1 MKITVNYGM
10 FVDRFEAH
18 DRSGQFSPKGLRAL
32 FDYLCD
38 LDRELNEEMELDVV
52 SICCDYVE
60 YPGIVEAAN
69 NYHDFGEYTQN
80 DFDDDQLKKAAY
92 DFLTDNTQVVVFE
105 GGVIIQ
111 NF

>member
-1 MKITVNYGM
+1 MKLAVNYEM
-10 FVDRFEAH
+10 FVDSFEAF
-18 DRSGQFSPKGLRAL
+18 DRSGQFSRNGLRAL
-32 FDYLCD
+32 FDYLSDIERD
-38 LDRELNEEMELDVV
+38 LEEEMVLDVIG
-52 SICCDYVE
+52 ICCDYVE
-60 YPGIVEAAN
+60 YDGIVEAAN

-92 DFLTDNTQVVVFE
+92 DFLTDNTRVVVFE

>member
-1 MKITVNYGM
+1 M
-10 FVDRFEAH
+10 FVDRFEAY
-18 DRSGQFSPKGLRAL
+18 DRSSQFSRNGLRAL
-32 FDYLCD
+32 FDYL
-38 LDRELNEEMELDVV
+38 DRELEEEMELDVV
-52 SICCDYVE
+52 GICCDYVE
-60 YPGIVEAAN
+60 YDGIVEAAN

>member
-1 MKITVNYGM
+1 MKITVDYGM
-10 FVDRFEAH
+10 FIDRFEAF
-18 DRSGQFSPKGLRAL
+18 DRSGQFSRNGLRAL
-32 FDYLCD
+32 FDYLSD
-38 LDRELNEEMELDVV
+38 LDCELEAEIELDVV
-52 SICCDYVE
+52 GICCDYVE
-60 YPGIVEAAN
+60 YAGIVEAAN
-69 NYHDFGEYTQN
+69 NYHDFGAYTQN